1 MIGFELNAP
10 YLHEIPFED
19 EPDDQLC
26 ADTADNTHRWFAF
39 DMPEA
44 VLPYVP
50 WRDTTVEPGAIS
62 WQLDRKFEKFLLNWA
77 IAALNLTLTAKGNL
91 KKLDREHLDKWI
103 SRLRDNIETDLVL
116 WLENDPRYQEFIRDQ
131 VNSAIQDLLE
141 PRREGQGQ
149 SSSCPEATQ
158 ERSAA

>member
-10 YLHEIPFED
+10 YLHETPFED

-26 ADTADNTHRWFAF
+26 ADTADNTYRWFAF
-39 DMPEA
+39 DVPEA

-62 WQLDRKFEKFLLNWA
+62 WQLDRRLEKFLLNWA

-91 KKLDREHLDKWI
+91 KKLDQEHLDRCI
-103 SRLRDNIETDLVL
+103 SRLRVNIETDLAS
-116 WLENDPRYQEFIRDQ
+116 WLENDSRYQELIRDR
-131 VNSAIQDLLE
+131 VNETIQDLLK
-141 PRREGQGQ
+141 PHREMETG
-149 SSSCPEATQ
+149 
-158 ERSAA
+158 AA

>member
-1 MIGFELNAP
+1 MER
-10 YLHEIPFED
+10 H
-19 EPDDQLC
+19 DDR
-26 ADTADNTHRWFAF
+26 T
-39 DMPEA
+39 
-44 VLPYVP
+44 
-50 WRDTTVEPGAIS
+50 GAIW
-62 WQLDRKFEKFLLNWA
+62 WQLDRKLEKFLLNWA